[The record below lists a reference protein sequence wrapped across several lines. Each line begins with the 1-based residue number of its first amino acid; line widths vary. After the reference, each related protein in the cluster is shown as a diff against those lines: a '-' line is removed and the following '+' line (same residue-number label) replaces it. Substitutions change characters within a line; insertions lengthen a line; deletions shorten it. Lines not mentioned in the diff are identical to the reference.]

1 MLTVSVRA
9 PITNVRARIPMRVF
23 ILDGPESGSRVVVDV
38 ATTGEVGPAYSPGM
52 ELIPRPYG
60 HPDVAALTHEVQAHY
75 RELYGGPGDE
85 SPVEVADFEAPTGH
99 FVVGYIEG
107 VPVAMGGWRR
117 LGDRPGLPSPN
128 AAEIKRMY
136 VAPSARRRGL
146 SRVVLAELEA
156 SARAAGIDWLVLE
169 TGRPQR
175 SAIGLYRS
183 CGYTEVDGAPYGH
196 YVDSPASVHLGRSIL

>member
-1 MLTVSVRA
+1 
-9 PITNVRARIPMRVF
+9 
-23 ILDGPESGSRVVVDV
+23 
-38 ATTGEVGPAYSPGM
+38 M

-60 HPDVAALTHEVQAHY
+60 HPDVVALTNAVQAHY
-75 RELYGGPGDE
+75 QELYGGPGDE
-85 SPVEVADFEAPTGH
+85 SPVETSDFEAPTGH
-99 FVVGYIEG
+99 FVVGYLEA

-136 VAPSARRRGL
+136 VAPSTRGRGL

-156 SARAAGIDWLVLE
+156 SARAAGVDWLVLE

-175 SAIGLYRS
+175 SAIGLYRAS
-183 CGYTEVDGAPYGH
+183 GYTEVDGAPYGH
-196 YVDSPASVHLGRSIL
+196 YVGHPDAVHLGRSIV